1 MGPGLWPADL
11 EGHKHSDPLLQ
22 LARSLLCRPWDI
34 TPQVTNRRST
44 VIRHFHSTTHS
55 PARCTLCYLDWSKY
69 ALTFTPH
76 FYNPHFRFYDPHSTT
91 PSPTFYHPLTPHSWK
106 LWPLLITI
114 FADLI
119 VGSCL
124 LVSFRCSSVYV
135 SCHRCD
141 GFAWHDIQ
149 IILHNMQTFRV
160 IHKLYR

>member
-1 MGPGLWPADL
+1 MKFAILQPKYSQNRVRVPYMGIRLLTITQSFLVQFGVGPGLWPADL

-76 FYNPHFRFYDPHSTT
+76 FYNPHFRFCDPHSTT
-91 PSPTFYHPLTPHSWK
+91 PSPTFYHPLTPQS
-106 LWPLLITI
+106 
-114 FADLI
+114 
-119 VGSCL
+119 
-124 LVSFRCSSVYV
+124 
-135 SCHRCD
+135 
-141 GFAWHDIQ
+141 
-149 IILHNMQTFRV
+149 
-160 IHKLYR
+160 